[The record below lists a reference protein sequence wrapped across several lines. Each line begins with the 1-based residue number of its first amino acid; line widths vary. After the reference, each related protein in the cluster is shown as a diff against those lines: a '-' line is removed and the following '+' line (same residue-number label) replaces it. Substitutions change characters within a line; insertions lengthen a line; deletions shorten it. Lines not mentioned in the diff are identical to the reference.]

1 MGPLKGLLATAAAT
15 MALGLAAPALPQQSS
30 GPTAVIAHPLK
41 GGVYWVQG
49 DSANSGFVIG
59 KDGVVVIDTRRTAE
73 AGRAQLAQIAKV
85 TAKPVRTVIITHA
98 DPDHVGGLSAYPADA
113 TIIAHENI
121 RAQLLATAREPASA
135 SPFAGVYKE
144 IAESRLP
151 NRTIAETETVTL
163 SGVPVTLLHI
173 APAHSTGDIV
183 VFLPRQR
190 VVFVGDLL
198 TMDMATYPI
207 IHVGGSSEGWLRT
220 MRAILALKADTYVSG
235 HGTLKTRQELQ
246 ALFELVAARRAAIK
260 AMVHEGKSLAE
271 IDAALPE
278 AKVHKQFITFNETTY
293 HELTRGYPDARP
305 PWVSFAPNDP
315 RRRSAAVQP
324 PQ

>member
-1 MGPLKGLLATAAAT
+1 MLRLTGLLGFAVLALSSAAQAQPKP
-15 MALGLAAPALPQQSS
+15 GPPAL
-30 GPTAVIAHPLK
+30 VAHPLR

-49 DSANSGFVIG
+49 ESANSGFVIG
-59 KDGVVVIDTRRTAE
+59 KEGVVVIDTRRTPE
-73 AGRAQLAQIAKV
+73 AARAQLAQIAKV
-85 TAKPVRTVIITHA
+85 TSKPVTTVIVTHG
-98 DPDHVGGLSAYPADA
+98 DPDHVGGLPVFPADA

-121 RAQLLATAREPASA
+121 RAQLLATAREPTSA
-135 SPFAGVYKE
+135 SPFAAIYKE

-151 NRTIAETETVTL
+151 NRTIAATEVLTL
-163 SGVPVTLLHI
+163 EGIPVTLLHI

-198 TMDMATYPI
+198 TVDQATYPI

-220 MRAILALKADTYVSG
+220 MRAILALKADTFVSG
-235 HGTLKTRQELQ
+235 HGALKTRQELQ
-246 ALFELVAARRAAIK
+246 ALFERVVVRRAAVK
-260 AMVHEGKSLAE
+260 AMVQEGKSLAE

-278 AKVHKQFITFNETTY
+278 AMVHKLFLTFNQTTY
-293 HELTRGYPDARP
+293 HELTRGYPEARP

-315 RRRSAAVQP
+315 RRNSAAVQP

>member
-1 MGPLKGLLATAAAT
+1 MLRLTGLLA
-15 MALGLAAPALPQQSS
+15 MALMALAPDAQAQAQPEP
-30 GPTAVIAHPLK
+30 GPTPVVAHPLR
-41 GGVYWVQG
+41 GGAYWVQG

-59 KDGVVVIDTRRTAE
+59 KDGVVVIDTRRTPD

-85 TAKPVRTVIITHA
+85 TDKPVTTVIVTHA
-98 DPDHVGGLSAYPADA
+98 DPDHVGGLTAYPANA

-121 RAQLLATAREPASA
+121 RAQLLTTAREPADA
-135 SPFAGVYKE
+135 SPFAQAYKE
-144 IAESRLP
+144 IAQSRLP

-163 SGVPVTLLHI
+163 SGVLVTLLHV
-173 APAHSTGDIV
+173 APAHSSGDIV

-190 VVFVGDLL
+190 VAFVGDLL

-220 MRAILALKADTYVSG
+220 MRAILALKVDFYVSG
-235 HGTLKTRQELQ
+235 HGALKTRQELQ
-246 ALFELVAARRAAIK
+246 ALYELVAARRLAIK
-260 AMVHEGKSLAE
+260 TMVHEGKSMAE

-278 AKVHKQFITFNETTY
+278 AKVHERFLGFNETTY
-293 HELTRGYPDARP
+293 DELNRGYAGP
-305 PWVSFAPNDP
+305 PWVSFKANDP
-315 RRRSAAVQP
+315 RRRSAAVKP

>member
-15 MALGLAAPALPQQSS
+15 MALGLAAPALSQQSP

-41 GGVYWVQG
+41 GGAYWVQG
-49 DSANSGFVIG
+49 ESANSGFVIG

-73 AGRAQLAQIAKV
+73 AGRAQLAQIAKM
-85 TAKPVRTVIITHA
+85 TAKPVRTVIITHG

-207 IHVGGSSEGWLRT
+207 IHVGGSSEGWLLT
-220 MRAILALKADTYVSG
+220 MRAILALKVDTFVSG

-278 AKVHKQFITFNETTY
+278 AMVHKQFLGFNETTY

-305 PWVSFAPNDP
+305 PWVSFKANDP
-315 RRRSAAVQP
+315 RRSAAVQP
-324 PQ
+324 PR

>member
-15 MALGLAAPALPQQSS
+15 TALGLAAPSLAQQSS
-30 GPTAVIAHPLK
+30 GPTTVVAHPLK
-41 GGVYWVQG
+41 GDVYWVQG
-49 DSANSGFVIG
+49 DSSNSGFVIG

-85 TAKPVRTVIITHA
+85 TAKPVRTIIITHG
-98 DPDHVGGLSAYPADA
+98 DPDHVGGLSAHPADA

-121 RAQLLATAREPASA
+121 RAQILATAREPAGA
-135 SPFAGVYKE
+135 SPFAAVYKE
-144 IAESRLP
+144 IARTRLP
-151 NRTIAETETVTL
+151 NRTIAATEALTL
-163 SGVPVTLLHI
+163 EGVPVTLLHF

-190 VVFVGDLL
+190 VVFTGDII
-198 TMDMATYPI
+198 TVDMATYPI

-220 MRAILALKADTYVSG
+220 MRAILALKADTFVSG
-235 HGTLKTRQELQ
+235 HGTLNTRQELQ
-246 ALFELVAARRAAIK
+246 TLFDLVAARRAAIK
-260 AMVHEGKSLAE
+260 AMVHDGKSLAE

-278 AKVHKQFITFNETTY
+278 AKVHERFLGFNETTY
-293 HELTRGYPDARP
+293 RELTRGYPEAGP
-305 PWVSFAPNDP
+305 PWVSFRANDP
-315 RRRSAAVQP
+315 RRSAAVKP

>member
-1 MGPLKGLLATAAAT
+1 MLRLTGL
-15 MALGLAAPALPQQSS
+15 LGLAALALSS
-30 GPTAVIAHPLK
+30 AALAQPKPGPPTLVAHPLR

-85 TAKPVRTVIITHA
+85 TSKPVTTVIVTHG
-98 DPDHVGGLSAYPADA
+98 DPDHVGGLPAFPAGA

-121 RAQLLATAREPASA
+121 RAQLVATAREPDSV
-135 SPFAGVYKE
+135 SPFAAVYKD
-144 IAESRLP
+144 IAANRLP
-151 NRTIAETETVTL
+151 NRTIAETENVIL

-220 MRAILALKADTYVSG
+220 MRAILALKADTFVSG

-278 AKVHKQFITFNETTY
+278 ALVHKQFLGFNETTY

-305 PWVSFAPNDP
+305 PWVSFRANDP
-315 RRRSAAVQP
+315 RRSAAVQP

>member
-15 MALGLAAPALPQQSS
+15 TALGLAAPSLAQQSS
-30 GPTAVIAHPLK
+30 VPTAVIAHPLK
-41 GGVYWVQG
+41 GGVYWVEG
-49 DSANSGFVIG
+49 ESANSGFVIG
-59 KDGVVVIDTRRTAE
+59 KDGVVVIDTRRTTE

-85 TAKPVRTVIITHA
+85 TAKPVRTVIITHG

-198 TMDMATYPI
+198 TVDQATYPI

-220 MRAILALKADTYVSG
+220 MRAILALKADTFVSG
-235 HGTLKTRQELQ
+235 HGKLKTRQEVQ

-278 AKVHKQFITFNETTY
+278 AKVHERFITFNQTTY
-293 HELTRGYPDARP
+293 HELTRGYPDAGP
-305 PWVSFAPNDP
+305 PWVSFRANDP
-315 RRRSAAVQP
+315 RRSAAVQP